1 MIDSVH
7 IQGFQSHKDS
17 VLEFAPGVN
26 AIIGVTSHGKTAV
39 LRAIEWLRTNRPL
52 GDAFINHSL
61 PFTKVEIE
69 VDGHTVIRYRDR
81 KGKNYYK
88 MDGERFEAMGS
99 DVPACVEALF
109 NFGPLNVQSQ
119 FDPYFLLYESPG
131 KRAAFINETLRLD
144 RAATMLDLLKKWGR
158 DTERAKKEADTQ
170 TAELTE
176 KLAAFPDLDAFEKQ
190 IEKYELITKERYG
203 TETNSATLRDQ
214 AEQLVRIQRRLA
226 SEFDKVGFAEEGL
239 DELERN
245 AKALLGERGRLA
257 DREAAIG
264 RLHTTLVSLRLQSDA
279 VQIPKGFGPLADGY
293 EKLRMGREE
302 LAGRRKIL
310 DSILTRM
317 DDDAKHIYDEFN
329 VLAGLDT
336 KLRETE
342 GQLTVCDR
350 CGQALTPEAKARLL
364 DG

>member
-1 MIDSVH
+1 
-7 IQGFQSHKDS
+7 
-17 VLEFAPGVN
+17 
-26 AIIGVTSHGKTAV
+26 
-39 LRAIEWLRTNRPL
+39 
-52 GDAFINHSL
+52 
-61 PFTKVEIE
+61 
-69 VDGHTVIRYRDR
+69 
-81 KGKNYYK
+81 
-88 MDGERFEAMGS
+88 MGS

-158 DTERAKKEADTQ
+158 DTERKKKEADAQ

-190 IEKYELITKERYG
+190 IENYAAIAKERYD
-203 TETNSATLRDQ
+203 TETCSATLRYQ
-214 AEQLVRIQRRLA
+214 IEELALIQSRLDF
-226 SEFDKVGFAEEGL
+226 EFDKVGFAEEGL

-245 AKALLGERGRLA
+245 AKALLGERGRIA
-257 DREAAIG
+257 DREATIG
-264 RLHTTLVSLRLQSDA
+264 RLHTTLVTIHGQSDA
-279 VQIPKGFGPLADGY
+279 VQIPKGFEPLADGY
-293 EKLRMGREE
+293 EKLRVGRDE
-302 LAGRRKIL
+302 LAGRRKML

-317 DDDAKHIYDEFN
+317 DDEAGGIEKGTDK
-329 VLAGLDT
+329 LARLDT

-350 CGQALTPEAKARLL
+350 CGQELTPEAKARLL
-364 DG
+364 DAR